1 MSPLGGTGWGGQL
14 QTFPGDTS
22 LWAMAAVPLL
32 STGVLG
38 LVVGI
43 LVRLQPLVSATV
55 ESVAVRQPGTVSS
68 RHQPEAS
75 HGRSAAVCCHTIP
88 TVRVAVAAS
97 PAIGLRRLV
106 STKTV
111 SLVTGVVMLR

>member
-14 QTFPGDTS
+14 QSFPGDTS

-43 LVRLQPLVSATV
+43 LVRLQPSVSATV

-75 HGRSAAVCCHTIP
+75 QGRFAAVCCHTIP
-88 TVRVAVAAS
+88 PVRVAVAAS
-97 PAIGLRRLV
+97 PAIG
-106 STKTV
+106 TEAAC
-111 SLVTGVVMLR
+111 

>member
-1 MSPLGGTGWGGQL
+1 
-14 QTFPGDTS
+14 
-22 LWAMAAVPLL
+22 MAAVPLL

-43 LVRLQPLVSATV
+43 LVRLQPSVSAPV

-68 RHQPEAS
+68 RHRPEAS
-75 HGRSAAVCCHTIP
+75 HGRFATACCHTIP
-88 TVRVAVAAS
+88 TVRVLLS
-97 PAIGLRRLV
+97 PHRVQPEPRRLV

-111 SLVTGVVMLR
+111 SLVTGVVMML